1 MKLKII
7 KVFFVSLLIISITGC
22 SSVKKEN
29 NSNNSSVGSNIIY
42 DTSIPITAITPSNIL
57 DINSKN
63 TVTNKPSNNSAL
75 EAYKD
80 VMYNKI
86 EFYSTDNKKK
96 LYLNDFLNNKEIYET
111 IFKLTNFTVLN
122 VDDDKVVVLELSIGD
137 EPEFYEVF
145 HYTNGTVYGYL
156 IEYRG
161 LEELKVDGTFL
172 YSSGAADNGVG
183 KLNFNEDVLE
193 TDILGYSSSSQG
205 NDNLIISYF
214 INNKLATKDSYDSF
228 LNEQL
233 GKNDVEWFEFTQ
245 ENIEMVLSM
254 NP

>member
-22 SSVKKEN
+22 SSVKKDN
-29 NSNNSSVGSNIIY
+29 NSNNSSVDSNIIY
-42 DTSIPITAITPSNIL
+42 DTSIPTTTIITSNIL
-57 DINSKN
+57 DLNSKN
-63 TVTNKPSNNSAL
+63 TVTNKSSNNSAL

-80 VMYNKI
+80 VLYSKI
-86 EFYSTDNKKK
+86 EFFSTDNKKK
-96 LYLNDFLNNKEIYET
+96 IYLNDFLNNKEIYET
-111 IFKLTNFTVLN
+111 IFKSTRFTVLN
-122 VDDDKVVVLELSIGD
+122 MDDDKVVVLELSIGD

-156 IEYRG
+156 TVYRG

-183 KLNFNEDVLE
+183 KLNFNEEVLE

-214 INNKLATKDSYDSF
+214 IHNKPTTKESYDSF
-228 LNEQL
+228 LSKQL
-233 GKNDVEWFEFTQ
+233 EKNDIEWYDFTQ
-245 ENIEMVLSM
+245 ENIETVLSI
-254 NP
+254 N